1 MVVYEGQSGDGG
13 GGVGSGA
20 SFIWIVSCFLF
31 VSILA
36 GGGCLLMYIIIPHEP
51 GTMSWLPI
59 TGVALVCLPWLFWF
73 LTFIYRVISRISKN
87 KSNSGG
93 GAAVANINTVTGANA
108 ITSSESNEVTGD
120 QRLSDGHGRGVGSVG
135 GQQAH
140 GNGIAKRSNS
150 SLTNQS
156 LASHE
161 SELPLASSMAS

>member
-1 MVVYEGQSGDGG
+1 MAVYEGHSGDGG
-13 GGVGSGA
+13 GGGSGA

-73 LTFIYRVISRISKN
+73 LTFIYRVVSRISKN

-93 GAAVANINTVTGANA
+93 GVAVANINTVASANA
-108 ITSSESNEVTGD
+108 IASSELTNEVTGD
-120 QRLSDGHGRGVGSVG
+120 QRLSDGHGRSVGVG